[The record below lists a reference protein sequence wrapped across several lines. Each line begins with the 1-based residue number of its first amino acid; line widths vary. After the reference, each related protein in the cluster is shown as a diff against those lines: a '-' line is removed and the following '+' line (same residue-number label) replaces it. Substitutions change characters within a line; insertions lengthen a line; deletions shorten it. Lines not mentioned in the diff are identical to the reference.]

1 MTLFIRYNYNLK
13 VTWNIRKLR
22 YNFNINKLY
31 YFIINLRVKIGT
43 FENRTYEVK
52 WNGVWLIMNVIWWL
66 QAMHRL
72 GARRLIIVGVLPLG
86 CIPLIK
92 TIRNVEGCDKSLNS
106 VAYSFNAK
114 LLQQLNNLKTKLGL
128 KTALVDVYG
137 MIQRAVVNPKKYG

>member
-1 MTLFIRYNYNLK
+1 
-13 VTWNIRKLR
+13 
-22 YNFNINKLY
+22 
-31 YFIINLRVKIGT
+31 
-43 FENRTYEVK
+43 
-52 WNGVWLIMNVIWWL
+52 
-66 QAMHRL
+66 MHRL

-114 LLQQLNNLKTKLGL
+114 LLQQLDNLKTKLGL

-137 MIQRAVVNPKKYG
+137 MIQRAVTNPKKYG

>member
-1 MTLFIRYNYNLK
+1 
-13 VTWNIRKLR
+13 
-22 YNFNINKLY
+22 
-31 YFIINLRVKIGT
+31 
-43 FENRTYEVK
+43 
-52 WNGVWLIMNVIWWL
+52 MNVIWWL

-92 TIRNVEGCDKSLNS
+92 TIRNVEDCDKSLNS

-114 LLQQLNNLKTKLGL
+114 LLQQLDNLKTKLGL